1 MLVTTFSNPIFTY
14 SIAIPFSHITLVF
27 YVHIHKNTAC
37 RGSFNHF
44 LSARYSW
51 WGSFIAKSRLYPNNV
66 KMKDFTAN
74 VFLKIFRLCFDRIP
88 VNSGFFHIDINI
100 MICKKR
106 EKRFFLSRQ
115 KGNAKNNWSFKALS
129 LTATTSAD
137 PNKYLLAGKDKQD

>member
-1 MLVTTFSNPIFTY
+1 MIVTTFSNPIFTC
-14 SIAIPFSHITLVF
+14 SIAVPFSHITLVF

-66 KMKDFTAN
+66 TMKDCNAN
-74 VFLKIFRLCFDRIP
+74 VFLKNFRQCFDRIF
-88 VNSGFFHIDINI
+88 VNSGFFHIEIN
-100 MICKKR
+100 MIFVKKR

-115 KGNAKNNWSFKALS
+115 KGNPKNNWSFKALT

-137 PNKYLLAGKDKQD
+137 PNKYLLADKDQQD